1 MPHRLSAL
9 ILLGIALGPSP
20 AALAQTA
27 ATPCPYNYPAA
38 HRPACVGDHT
48 DRLLPIV
55 YGRPASQTQRLAQ
68 QGKVVLRG
76 CLISGCDPRY
86 YCTIHKK
93 DL

>member
-1 MPHRLSAL
+1 
-9 ILLGIALGPSP
+9 
-20 AALAQTA
+20 
-27 ATPCPYNYPAA
+27 
-38 HRPACVGDHT
+38 VGDHT

-86 YCTIHKK
+86 YCPIHKK